1 MADRSAL
8 EAAAAAG
15 VINAE
20 QVGPLSDFLSSQQA
34 GVKPALAGEEELRFI
49 RNFHD
54 VFLAI
59 GIVLFAV
66 GLAIA
71 IGTWVA
77 GDANEPRQG
86 ALLAGGLSA
95 AAAVIMWL
103 LGEVFA
109 RRRRLFLPAIAIVVS
124 MTAFAVVAAASLY
137 FGLMIGE
144 NVNLDADFNQGMPP
158 HVRAGVMLAAAFAF
172 ITPLLFYA
180 RFRLPFSVGLAGG
193 GVAAFIIATALMFS
207 FDQTLK
213 LLPAI
218 YLGLGVLLFFAGV
231 AFDARDPARTTRFSD
246 NGFWLHFAAAPLIL
260 NGAFGLVTMA
270 FGGQVSGAAG
280 LVMASADENANAL
293 GQAAV
298 TLAIII
304 ALGFISL
311 LINRRVLIVSALLTT
326 GVAIGVIMNEF
337 GLGAGALAASTL
349 IVLGGFVLI
358 LGAGWH
364 GARRALLGWVKPDG
378 AWARIFPPEAP
389 AAA

>member
-20 QVGPLSDFLSSQQA
+20 QVGPLYDFLSSQQA
-34 GVKPALAGEEELRFI
+34 GVKPALAGEEDLRFI

-77 GDANEPRQG
+77 GSADAPRQA

-95 AAAVIMWL
+95 TAAVVMWL

-124 MTAFAVVAAASLY
+124 MTAFTVVAAASLY
-137 FGLMIGE
+137 FGLLIGE
-144 NVNLDADFNQGMPP
+144 NVNLDADFSQGMPP
-158 HVRAGVMLAAAFAF
+158 QVRAGLMLASAFAF

-180 RFRLPFSVGLAGG
+180 RFRLPFSMGLAGG
-193 GVAAFIIATALMFS
+193 GVAMFVIATALMFA
-207 FDQTLK
+207 FDQTLQ

-218 YLGLGVLLFFAGV
+218 YLGLGILLFFAGV
-231 AFDARDPARTTRFSD
+231 AFDARDPTRTTRFSD
-246 NGFWLHFAAAPLIL
+246 NGFWLHFAA
-260 NGAFGLVTMA
+260 
-270 FGGQVSGAAG
+270 S
-280 LVMASADENANAL
+280 
-293 GQAAV
+293 
-298 TLAIII
+298 
-304 ALGFISL
+304 
-311 LINRRVLIVSALLTT
+311 RRKRLPQPKHS
-326 GVAIGVIMNEF
+326 
-337 GLGAGALAASTL
+337 
-349 IVLGGFVLI
+349 
-358 LGAGWH
+358 
-364 GARRALLGWVKPDG
+364 
-378 AWARIFPPEAP
+378 
-389 AAA
+389 